1 MNLEVFPNLNDS
13 MKLPHPVTKVP
24 VQVQLC
30 ITSGLSSIGERLLYE
45 YKKYRTL
52 NMKGKSGLQPS
63 LFTPLLILE
72 NAYDSFLYFIF
83 EEYHSSY
90 TVFGPL
96 KG

>member
-1 MNLEVFPNLNDS
+1 
-13 MKLPHPVTKVP
+13 
-24 VQVQLC
+24 
-30 ITSGLSSIGERLLYE
+30 
-45 YKKYRTL
+45 
-52 NMKGKSGLQPS
+52 MKGKSGLQPS

-96 KG
+96 KGWNVQPKETF